1 MLLAE
6 ELLLLVTDDTSGRL
20 SAPAPQVDVGLGGAN
35 LIELTLMN
43 KVDISGGDD
52 PGRRGRI
59 VIRDR
64 SPAGDQVLD
73 AALQTLIAREGKKP
87 AALLQSLGKNLPPP
101 PARGRVSVRGGSAR
115 PGGCAVWPRPVRPP
129 REPR

>member
-43 KVDISGGDD
+43 KVDISGDGE

-59 VIRDR
+59 VIRDP
-64 SPAGDQVLD
+64 SPSGEQVLD
-73 AALQTLIAREGKKP
+73 AALQTLIALEGKKP
-87 AALLQSLGKNLPPP
+87 SAVVQPLGKNL
-101 PARGRVSVRGGSAR
+101 
-115 PGGCAVWPRPVRPP
+115 RPVLYQRLTDS
-129 REPR
+129 

>member
-20 SAPAPQVDVGLGGAN
+20 SAPAPQAAVGLGGAN

-43 KVDISGGDD
+43 KVDISADDD

-59 VIRDR
+59 VIRDP
-64 SPAGDQVLD
+64 SPAADALLH
-73 AALQTLIAREGKKP
+73 AALQTLIARTG
-87 AALLQSLGKNLPPP
+87 
-101 PARGRVSVRGGSAR
+101 RGGLGRRAA
-115 PGGCAVWPRPVRPP
+115 GGGRARPP
-129 REPR
+129 RAAAPRG